1 MRSPGQL
8 LFARKIPLFSKLAEN
23 STFTPAEEVSIG
35 LYRFNWA
42 EVKAGHFL
50 SDVAFIALGFLLLS
64 LAMSY
69 GKNYIRRDITSMLF
83 RAGRVWGAL
92 WCGVAAICF
101 VVGAIDLSRLPIQR
115 DVAAFWT
122 VALAVAGV
130 ALFML
135 CSIGLKRA
143 TRDGTARR
151 KSEMVI
157 KVSGF
162 VIAVGCASLLHVVD
176 FPPQTALGWVVVQ
189 LLILGVPAGVGF
201 LLPSREEAEEVDR
214 ESERVLKGA
223 RYFGAWDFV
232 LFIPFAYMLLGV
244 MRFVPEL
251 WQSNCVPFIQLLLL
265 SICLFNRVPE
275 TETVENSRSLFGN
288 VLSALIIVQLCQPYA
303 EYNHPFTAYVAL
315 IVCLVLSVRVV
326 KKGELPVR
334 KWWQKGRFWA
344 IAVFSGGVVWNL
356 AFYSIDR
363 LRREMEPIIIIVAVV
378 LIASTIAFIFRKKDF
393 RRPIRFVL
401 IGFLA
406 VICAAV
412 FWSIYEGGGP
422 FPSWRVSS
430 ILSMKLGAIVTLA
443 LLLVVLVFKSP
454 ALLFAR
460 ALQGR
465 PARVVIYSLVIVIV
479 FLFWSLGNYPSY
491 SLGSMYYSSSGLT
504 ENEQHALNILPPES
518 IPASRFLQRSTFD
531 DIESACDS
539 SFYAWAG
546 IAAVPVVFP
555 RPFVRIP
562 ELMGKPSQLVVGA
575 GTVTGA
581 ASPSD
586 VRLHVLYS
594 RRVSGTGLAY
604 HLELQLRA
612 NRFREQAVSSLHV
625 LRQAYGWSKYYD
637 YPRAAIETD
646 APCRSWH
653 SLLEDLVATAIFA
666 LSNPPGHEALKQIWR
681 IDELPNVT
689 IL

>member
-1 MRSPGQL
+1 MQSSGHL
-8 LFARKIPLFSKLAEN
+8 LFARKIPLFSSLAEN

-69 GKNYIRRDITSMLF
+69 GKHFVRRDFGSLLL

-92 WCGVAAICF
+92 WCGVTAISLIIA
-101 VVGAIDLSRLPIQR
+101 AIDLSRLPIGR
-115 DVAAFWT
+115 GAAAFWT
-122 VALAVAGV
+122 AAFTVAAVF
-130 ALFML
+130 LFVL
-135 CSIGLKRA
+135 CVMTLKRA
-143 TRDGTARR
+143 TPDGPARR
-151 KSEMVI
+151 KSEIVI
-157 KVSGF
+157 KVCGL

-176 FPPQTALGWVVVQ
+176 FPPQTALGWIVVQ
-189 LLILGVPAGVGF
+189 LLMLGVPAGVGF
-201 LLPSREEAEEVDR
+201 VLPNRENLEP
-214 ESERVLKGA
+214 ERQPDHELRGA
-223 RYFGAWDFV
+223 RYFRTWDFV
-232 LFIPFAYMLLGV
+232 LFIPFAYMLMWG
-244 MRFVPEL
+244 MRVVPQL
-251 WQSNCVPFIQLLLL
+251 SQNNIVPFIQLLLL

-275 TETVENSRSLFGN
+275 KETVENSRSLFGN

-303 EYNHPFTAYVAL
+303 QHNHSFTAYVAF
-315 IVCLVLSVRVV
+315 IVCLVLSLRIV

-344 IAVFSGGVVWNL
+344 IAVFSGGVVWGL
-356 AFYSIDR
+356 AFYSIER
-363 LRREMEPIIIIVAVV
+363 LKREIEPIIIIVAVV
-378 LIASTIAFIFRKKDF
+378 LIALTIAFIFRKKDF

-406 VICAAV
+406 VVCAAV

-454 ALLFAR
+454 ATLFAR
-460 ALQGR
+460 ALRGR
-465 PARVVIYSLVIVIV
+465 PTRVVIYSLVIVIV
-479 FLFWSLGNYPSY
+479 FLSRSLGNYPSY
-491 SLGSMYYSSSGLT
+491 PLGSMYYSSSGLT

-531 DIESACDS
+531 DILSACDS

-562 ELMGKPSQLVVGA
+562 RLMGKSAQLVVGA
-575 GTVTGA
+575 GRIIEA
-581 ASPSD
+581 ADPSD
-586 VRLHVLYS
+586 VRLDMLYS
-594 RRVSGTGLAY
+594 RRVTGMGLAD
-604 HLELQLRA
+604 HLELQLRPSH
-612 NRFREQAVSSLHV
+612 FREQAASSLHV
-625 LRQAYGWSKYYD
+625 LKQAYGWRTYYD

-646 APCRSWH
+646 APCRSWN
-653 SLLEDLVATAIFA
+653 SLLEDLTGTAIFA
-666 LSNPPGHEALKQIWR
+666 LSNPPGHEALKQLWR
-681 IDELPNVT
+681 IDELPNVS
-689 IL
+689 IY